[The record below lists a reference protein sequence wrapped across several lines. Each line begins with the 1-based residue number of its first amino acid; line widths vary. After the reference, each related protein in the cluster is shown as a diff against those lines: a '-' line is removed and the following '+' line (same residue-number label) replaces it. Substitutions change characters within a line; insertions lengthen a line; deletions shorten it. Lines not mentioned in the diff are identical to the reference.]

1 MSTLDEVSTTEN
13 SPSPAFMTG
22 RQKTIL
28 AVLLGAQFIVSADFS
43 ILNVA
48 IPVIG
53 KDLGFALA
61 NFQWIAT
68 AFALTSASF
77 TLVFGNVA
85 DRLGRRK
92 MMLVGMGLLVAA
104 SVVGGMANSPAE
116 LLTARVIQGLATG
129 IVIPAAMSLLTTSFP
144 EGPLRDR
151 ALGLN
156 GALLSAGFTI
166 GAVLGGVLTG
176 VVSWRWA
183 FLINVPVGIA
193 VLVVIP
199 IVVAESRAA
208 RTGKLDIPGAV
219 TVSLGLAALIYGIS
233 TLGEKGWSNT
243 PGLVLMAVGV
253 LLLIV
258 FVVIE
263 MRVEHPLAPLRFLSR
278 PTVSWGN
285 LGGLTSFTMETSA
298 IFLMT
303 LYLQETLGYSAL
315 TAGLVFAVMGV
326 TSLLGG
332 IAAPRIIARIGS
344 QNALPVG
351 LTVQGVC
358 TATLFMVGHSSSSV
372 VLVIVA
378 TSIGGFGHMVAIVSY
393 MVTATS
399 GLSNDEQG
407 LATGLT
413 SMTQQVGI
421 TAGIPILSAIA
432 NSRIHSLKHKS
443 SADAVLDGVTLA
455 VLVDA
460 GIVLTGALLV
470 FVLLR
475 RARVTSARTVV
486 AAVAD

>member
-1 MSTLDEVSTTEN
+1 MSTLDEVSATKN

-22 RQKTIL
+22 RQKTVL

-61 NFQWIAT
+61 DFQWIAT

-85 DRLGRRK
+85 DRLGRRR
-92 MMLVGMGLLVAA
+92 MLLTGMGLLVAA
-104 SVVGGMANSPAE
+104 SLLGGLAGSPAV
-116 LLTARVIQGLATG
+116 LLTARVVQGLATG

-183 FLINVPVGIA
+183 FLINVPVGVA
-193 VLVVIP
+193 VLVLVP
-199 IVVAESRAA
+199 MVVAESRAE
-208 RTGKLDIPGAV
+208 RGGRPDVPGAV

-233 TLGEKGWSNT
+233 TLGAKGWGNA
-243 PGLVLMAVGV
+243 PGLAAMAVGV
-253 LLLIV
+253 VLLAV
-258 FVVIE
+258 FVAVE
-263 MRVEHPLAPLRFLSR
+263 MRVEQPLAPLRFLSR

-285 LGGLTSFTMETSA
+285 LGGLATFTMETAA

-315 TAGLVFAVMGV
+315 AAGLVFALTGV
-326 TSLLGG
+326 TALLGG
-332 IAAPRIIARIGS
+332 VAAPRLIARFGS
-344 QNALPVG
+344 RNVLPAG
-351 LTVQGVC
+351 LLVQGLS
-358 TATLFMVGHSSSSV
+358 TAALFFVGHGHGSV
-372 VLVIVA
+372 ALVIAA
-378 TSIGGFGHMVAIVSY
+378 TSIGGFGHMVAVVSY

-399 GLSNDEQG
+399 GLADDEQG

-421 TAGIPILSAIA
+421 TAGIPVLSAIA
-432 NSRIHSLKHKS
+432 NSRIHALKTHEAA
-443 SADAVLDGVTLA
+443 ADAVLGGVTLA
-455 VLVDA
+455 VLIDA
-460 GIVLTGALLV
+460 ALTVTGALLV
-470 FVLLR
+470 FALLR
-475 RARVTSARTVV
+475 RARPRTEHRP
-486 AAVAD
+486 A